1 MKRTSIL
8 TLTEFSHFPKLAT
21 FVSHQK
27 HMKYYSILLASMI
40 LLISC
45 GGKKNNSKNPD
56 SDSTKVDTINRP
68 APQVDVQLNDL
79 AKLLA
84 GIPTE
89 QFYKNV
95 DTGFYSRYKKSMDF
109 EWDKLEKEMNEPILK
124 WTKENVNHTLKGNKT
139 CFYPF
144 SGADFLY
151 ANLFFPNAE
160 NYILIG
166 LEPPGSISDPD
177 KMSKEDLANYL
188 FSNDNAMGM
197 SHDKGFYRT
206 NSMRVDFSK
215 KHLNGTVHN
224 ILFYVAR
231 LGYQVTGIQYFDLD
245 TNTGKPNYTKAVY
258 GEKNNKYG
266 VKVSFTD
273 TEKRDRSIYYFGYNI
288 WNPMLKGEQD
298 PIFKFMDSFGG
309 HYTFL
314 KAASYLSQYPGYT
327 LVHNYMLRT
336 SSVIIQDDS
345 GIPYSSLNNEAWK
358 VELWGDFETV
368 LPLFKN
374 YNQPDLKKAYD
385 NQKETKQLP
394 FFIGYN
400 VSIGKSNLQYCV
412 RDFNKQ
418 PFLKPIRK
426 EDMKVGGGEGED
438 ETVEKKTTN

>member
-1 MKRTSIL
+1 MSNMKHLPIIL
-8 TLTEFSHFPKLAT
+8 FLA
-21 FVSHQK
+21 
-27 HMKYYSILLASMI
+27 LA
-40 LLISC
+40 LAAC
-45 GGKKNNSKNPD
+45 GGKKTNPKDPKN
-56 SDSTKVDTINRP
+56 DSTQVKKPTVDI
-68 APQVDVQLNDL
+68 QLNDL

-84 GIPTE
+84 GLPT
-89 QFYKNV
+89 QQYYKNV
-95 DTGFYSRYKKSMDF
+95 DTIFYNKYTMAMNT
-109 EWDKLEKEMNEPILK
+109 EWDTVKSQMVGPILK

-151 ANLFFPNAE
+151 ANLFFPDAD

-166 LEPPGSISDPD
+166 LEPPGSVTDPT
-177 KMSKEDLANYL
+177 KMSKEDLRNYL
-188 FSNDNAMGM
+188 YSNDNAMGV

-224 ILFYVAR
+224 ILFYVVR
-231 LGYQVTGIQYFDLD
+231 RGYKVTGIDYFDLD
-245 TNTGKPNYTKAVY
+245 SATGKPNYTKAVY
-258 GEKNNKYG
+258 GEKNDKYG
-266 VKVSFTD
+266 VKVKFTD
-273 TEKRDRSIYYFGYNI
+273 AEKRDRAIYYLGYNI
-288 WNPMLKGEQD
+288 WNPMLKGESD
-298 PIFKFMDSFGG
+298 PIFKFMDGFGG

-327 LVHNYMLRT
+327 LMHNYMLNT

-368 LPLFKN
+368 LPLFHN

-385 NQKETKQLP
+385 DQGETKKLP

-400 VSIGKSNLQYCV
+400 VSIGKSNLQYCI
-412 RDFNKQ
+412 RDWNKK

-426 EDMKVGGGEGED
+426 EDMKVNGGGEED
-438 ETVEKKTTN
+438 TEVKKK